1 MTLVEITYNLHSSL
15 SYEQLAKLGEFAN
28 TYGIRKVRVDEQKNL
43 ISLEYDASRL
53 RETQVAH
60 VLGHAGISVS
70 RQAAEP
76 LAPVWKESP
85 LSQV

>member
-1 MTLVEITYNLHSSL
+1 MTLVEITYDLHSSL
-15 SYEQLAKLGEFAN
+15 SNEQLANLGNFSN
-28 TYGIRKVRVDEQKNL
+28 TYGLRKIRVDEQKNQ

-60 VLGHAGISVS
+60 VLGQAGISVS
-70 RQAAEP
+70 RQASDSM
-76 LAPVWKESP
+76 APTWKESP